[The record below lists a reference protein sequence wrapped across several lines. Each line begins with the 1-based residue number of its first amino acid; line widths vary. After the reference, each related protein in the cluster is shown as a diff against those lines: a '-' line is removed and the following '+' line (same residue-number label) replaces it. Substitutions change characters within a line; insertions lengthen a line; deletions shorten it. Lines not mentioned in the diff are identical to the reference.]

1 MTRSSFLIAV
11 ILTAILQT
19 GAIAGMMY
27 KYALQINSGREV
39 IVQSGF
45 LDPRDLFRGHYV
57 ILNLAVGDLRSGTVK
72 TDSRFTYRE
81 DVFVEL
87 KKGDDGFWF
96 ALKLWHEI
104 PTSHDSAFLKGQIRS
119 IPLLRTGRYRI
130 TFPQDR
136 YFAPKKRAKEL
147 EKLRR
152 DRKLGVILAV
162 TSDGSGFIKGITI
175 DGKKIYDEPVW

>member
-1 MTRSSFLIAV
+1 MTKRGFLIAA
-11 ILTAILQT
+11 ILTVILQT
-19 GAIAGMMY
+19 GAIAAMMY

-39 IVQSGF
+39 VVQSGF

-57 ILNLAVGDLRSGTVK
+57 VLNLAIGNMRNGTVEI
-72 TDSRFTYRE
+72 DSEFRRPD

-87 KKGDDGFWF
+87 KKSDSGFWI
-96 ALKLWHEI
+96 AQKLWHEI
-104 PTSHDSAFLKGQIRS
+104 PTGHDSAFLKGEIRS
-119 IPLLRTGRYRI
+119 VPIIKSGRYRI

-136 YFAPKKRAKEL
+136 YFAPKKRAQEL
-147 EKLRR
+147 ENLRR

-162 TSDGSGFIKGITI
+162 SADGSAFIKGITV

>member
-1 MTRSSFLIAV
+1 MTRSRFLIAV
-11 ILTAILQT
+11 ILTAGLQT

-27 KYALQINSGREV
+27 KYALHINSGREV
-39 IVQSGF
+39 VVQSGF

-57 ILNLAVGDLRSGTVK
+57 TLNLAVGNLRSGTVK
-72 TDSRFTYRE
+72 VDSKFTYRE

-96 ALKLWHEI
+96 AQKLWHEI
-104 PTSHDSAFLKGQIRS
+104 PTGHNSAFLKGKMRS
-119 IPLLRTGRYRI
+119 IPIIKSGSYRI

-147 EKLRR
+147 ENLRR
-152 DRKLGVILAV
+152 DRKLGVILAIA
-162 TSDGSGFIKGITI
+162 SDGAGYIKGITV